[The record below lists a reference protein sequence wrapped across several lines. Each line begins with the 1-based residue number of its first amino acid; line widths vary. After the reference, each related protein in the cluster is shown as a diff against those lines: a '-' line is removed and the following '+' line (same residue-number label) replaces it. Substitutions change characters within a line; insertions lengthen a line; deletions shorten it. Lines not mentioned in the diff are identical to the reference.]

1 MIHRESPHLAAAALI
16 GAAVAIVE
24 PELIPG
30 LLLGEGVTLVP
41 RLLPAAGTLLRPF
54 VKAVVTTGYELTSG
68 VRRTAAEARG
78 QVEDMV
84 AEAQAEREHR
94 LRSQPEEMES
104 PETGRR
110 PRRAQQPRPQSA

>member
-1 MIHRESPHLAAAALI
+1 
-16 GAAVAIVE
+16 
-24 PELIPG
+24 
-30 LLLGEGVTLVP
+30 
-41 RLLPAAGTLLRPF
+41 
-54 VKAVVTTGYELTSG
+54 